1 VRGGG
6 SSSGDASDTVAASDG
21 GTTGDSADADV
32 SGSSGSTGGDTTG
45 ANGNTDATPEE
56 NPRTADIL
64 ELTGDASEGEILFA
78 VECSNNCHLL
88 DGTGATN
95 GGIGKDLTIW
105 LGNNDD
111 TKLVGAILDGR
122 PPYMAR
128 YEKLPVRSTGRRHR
142 GLRAHGLRSERII
155 GLNPRRWGDGT
166 ASGCW
171 AACLGF
177 AY

>member
-1 VRGGG
+1 MRTLTVLLFAMGCGG

-128 YEKLPVRSTGRRHR
+128 YENYLSDQQVADIVAYVRM
-142 GLRAHGLRSERII
+142 AFDP
-155 GLNPRRWGDGT
+155 N
-166 ASGCW
+166 ASSG
-171 AACLGF
+171 
-177 AY
+177 